1 MDKYII
7 KKGEKHKKKAIS
19 PKNNPRFYRP
29 LQGLQ
34 NDRRTSGAYDL
45 SNKAYSPVTRPP
57 IWRAR

>member
-19 PKNNPRFYRP
+19 PKNNPGFYWP
-29 LQGLQ
+29 LRGLQ

-45 SNKAYSPVTRPP
+45 PNKAYSPVTRPP